1 MEDKIKSKGAE
12 HATKL
17 LALVTLYNPDIQTA
31 AENIRRYIDSVDSLI
46 VWDNSPLES
55 EIRQKMQTLLYRSW
69 HKIVWQGNGR
79 NQCIA
84 PAVNYAWKYAAD
96 NHFDLILLMDDDS
109 RWDDFPSYR
118 RKVEELFRQQGA
130 MVFTPYV
137 EGCDEFPI
145 VDAIQQRKLFINSGT
160 IIPTQILDLI
170 GGVDEKAFPLDALDH
185 DMALSILRRGKKIV
199 CLTDSR
205 LRHSLGNPARMGI
218 FHLFTPNYNRHR
230 TYSMTRSHLICYRK
244 HRREVSGE
252 YRKYVLREIIM
263 WKFIRIV
270 LAEPDKLGRLWALIR
285 GIASG
290 LNYKYNS
297 TF

>member
-96 NHFDLILLMDDDS
+96 NHFDMILLMDDDS

-137 EGCDEFPI
+137 EGCD
-145 VDAIQQRKLFINSGT
+145 
-160 IIPTQILDLI
+160 
-170 GGVDEKAFPLDALDH
+170 
-185 DMALSILRRGKKIV
+185 
-199 CLTDSR
+199 
-205 LRHSLGNPARMGI
+205 
-218 FHLFTPNYNRHR
+218 
-230 TYSMTRSHLICYRK
+230 
-244 HRREVSGE
+244 
-252 YRKYVLREIIM
+252 
-263 WKFIRIV
+263 
-270 LAEPDKLGRLWALIR
+270 
-285 GIASG
+285 
-290 LNYKYNS
+290 
-297 TF
+297 